1 MGRKIKDAC
10 KEAGRLF
17 WRDVRRL
24 KAPLIV
30 LTLYFIF
37 MKKVFHMM
45 CPMVL
50 LTGFPCPGC
59 GLTRAGVALLQG
71 DFRTAWE
78 QNLMIY
84 PIVLFVIVYIVF
96 RYFLKRDTKKL
107 SWLLLVI
114 LAAMIVYYIYRMC
127 RYFPGEPPMSY
138 YHDALIT
145 FMKKQ

>member
-1 MGRKIKDAC
+1 MGRKIKDVC
-10 KEAGRLF
+10 KEAGRNFLQ
-17 WRDVRRL
+17 DIARL

-45 CPMVL
+45 CPVVL

-59 GLTRAGVALLQG
+59 GLTRAGISMLHG
-71 DFRTAWE
+71 DFRAAWE

-84 PIVLFVIVYIVF
+84 PIVIFLILYIVF
-96 RYFLKRDTKKL
+96 RYFLKKDTTKF
-107 SWLLLVI
+107 SWVLLMI
-114 LAAMIVYYIYRMC
+114 LGAMIVYYIYRMC

-138 YHDALIT
+138 YNDALIT